1 MKKGVSVLIISLS
14 IVFLIINLSIVITA
28 ITGETI
34 TGESITGDVSHGM
47 GIEISI
53 IGPPV
58 LTLINPENKTY
69 LTNESL
75 LLNYTASVDTEEIW
89 YNIDNGGNT
98 TITSFIYFNT
108 TAGMH
113 ILYLYANN
121 SINAST
127 TSANFTA
134 NLTLFTIIY
143 NEYKGGNK
151 GDSENFN
158 QYAYRDIQNLSN
170 ITLHHASFGRIQF
183 NELINLTD
191 DANLGDNQIDL
202 DSNTNI
208 SNNRIELNATALPN
222 FNVSATLW
230 FYNLTFTN
238 PRILKDGE
246 VCPSTICTEIS
257 YSGGTLEFNVTEF
270 SVYYASEET
279 PGDEV
284 AEETPSTVRGSSA
297 RTDFWTGKTYVITE
311 KEFENGVTRQL
322 SIRDRFKVEIEG
334 DFYYVGVISLTE
346 TTTTMDIS
354 GRPQEAILAIGDI
367 RRFGLTGDD
376 FYDIQIILGG
386 IENNKGELTIK
397 RISEKITPEK
407 EAEEEEKEREARE
420 KEEIETARKEEIRLL
435 GFLIGILISVIL
447 IVIIVLVLIKRRKGF
462 SKKRTW

>member
-170 ITLHHASFGRIQF
+170 ITLHHASF
-183 NELINLTD
+183 
-191 DANLGDNQIDL
+191 
-202 DSNTNI
+202 
-208 SNNRIELNATALPN
+208 
-222 FNVSATLW
+222 
-230 FYNLTFTN
+230 
-238 PRILKDGE
+238 
-246 VCPSTICTEIS
+246 
-257 YSGGTLEFNVTEF
+257 
-270 SVYYASEET
+270 
-279 PGDEV
+279 
-284 AEETPSTVRGSSA
+284 
-297 RTDFWTGKTYVITE
+297 
-311 KEFENGVTRQL
+311 
-322 SIRDRFKVEIEG
+322 
-334 DFYYVGVISLTE
+334 
-346 TTTTMDIS
+346 
-354 GRPQEAILAIGDI
+354 
-367 RRFGLTGDD
+367 
-376 FYDIQIILGG
+376 
-386 IENNKGELTIK
+386 
-397 RISEKITPEK
+397 
-407 EAEEEEKEREARE
+407 
-420 KEEIETARKEEIRLL
+420 
-435 GFLIGILISVIL
+435 
-447 IVIIVLVLIKRRKGF
+447 
-462 SKKRTW
+462 